1 MAAAPAVCRFGSFI
15 CCPKLRLYLWPEAK
29 FSTITLNAFAS
40 FFAATLAS
48 ICNARPRSALD
59 MAMMNHQVRNSKT
72 VNDGLK
78 VMPKR

>member
-15 CCPKLRLYLWPEAK
+15 CCAKLRLYFWPEAK

-48 ICNARPRSALD
+48 ICNARLAALG
-59 MAMMNHQVRNSKT
+59 AGHG
-72 VNDGLK
+72 NDELSCK
-78 VMPKR
+78 EFKDSE